1 MKNLKLFLT
10 AVIAL
15 SATMAILNGEPMQA
29 YLTVFIGSAALIS
42 WRDVLDH
49 QKRTGSAF
57 FQAPVLVA
65 TLPVTHEDMSD
76 QMVLL
81 EPEDMIFESAVPKG
95 PPAENV
101 VFIAAL
107 DKLDEPRLGG
117 LKDGQKV
124 NRDNVKNRQA
134 NRDDIFGT
142 IQHFRETYGATII
155 ARQVMKPAGI
165 EDVIADGKFKT
176 LLALKQKLELTNLS
190 DQDSAK
196 ISGSVAGLTR
206 GAVQWA
212 NSSAQPNSAY
222 EVPSAYRPLAAQ
234 RVSVA
239 GATSITEALFK
250 TMLLNLRKAR
260 NRKIDMIA
268 FCTLDAGAQ
277 FDTFFTE
284 QVPVAG
290 SAVPTR
296 HFHFDGEAEVFQ
308 QMVTTY
314 VTRYGKITPNP
325 TDYLNGLR
333 DSATG
338 MTCTTTNG
346 SAVLTN
352 LAVNVPLDDDGNSA
366 LQPFSPIS
374 GTGIP
379 AGAYIVSVDSATQVT
394 ISANATATA
403 NDIVL
408 KLGVET
414 HMLFT
419 DIKYWEKRTNLV
431 PSHKPLPEDS
441 GGEDGYCEAI
451 SGLFCTY
458 PALLGMF
465 YTA

>member
-1 MKNLKLFLT
+1 MKSLKPLLMAIVVLCALVAFVNGQFLQAWAALFL
-10 AVIAL
+10 
-15 SATMAILNGEPMQA
+15 
-29 YLTVFIGSAALIS
+29 GSAALIS

-49 QKRTGSAF
+49 QRLTGAAF

-65 TLPVTHEDMSD
+65 TLPVTHEDLSD

-81 EPEDMIFESAVPKG
+81 NPEDMIFESTVPKG
-95 PPAENV
+95 KPAENV
-101 VFIAAL
+101 VFMAPL
-107 DKLDEPRLGG
+107 DKLDSPRLGG
-117 LKDGQKV
+117 LTDGQKV

-142 IQHFRETYGATII
+142 VQHFRETYGATIV

-176 LLALKQKLELTNLS
+176 LLALKQKMELTNLS
-190 DQDSAK
+190 DQDSVK
-196 ISGSVAGLTR
+196 ITGSVAGLTR

-212 NSSAQPNSAY
+212 NSSAQPNSTYA
-222 EVPSAYRPLAAQ
+222 VPSAFRPLAAQ

-239 GATSITEALFK
+239 NVAAITEALFK
-250 TMLLNLRKAR
+250 TMFLDLRKAR
-260 NRKIDMIA
+260 QTKIDVLA
-268 FCTLDAGAQ
+268 FCTLDAAQQ
-277 FDTFFTE
+277 FDSFFAE

-296 HFHFDGEAEVFQ
+296 HFNWDGDAEVFE

-314 VTRYGKITPNP
+314 ATRWGKITPMP

-333 DSATG
+333 DSASSLAG
-338 MTCTTTNG
+338 TTSNG
-346 SAVLTN
+346 SAVITSLTG
-352 LAVNVPLDDDGNSA
+352 VPTDDDGNSA
-366 LQPFSPIS
+366 LQPYSPIS
-374 GTGIP
+374 GSGIP
-379 AGAYIVSVDSATQVT
+379 AGAYIVSVDSATQIT
-394 ISANATATA
+394 ISANATASAT
-403 NDIVL
+403 VSL
-408 KLGVET
+408 LLGITT

>member
-1 MKNLKLFLT
+1 MKNLKMYLLLLVAFCAGALFQRGDVHAAWLT
-10 AVIAL
+10 
-15 SATMAILNGEPMQA
+15 M
-29 YLTVFIGSAALIS
+29 LTGSACLVS
-42 WRDVLDH
+42 WRDVLNH
-49 QKRTGSAF
+49 QKLTGGMHF
-57 FQAPVLVA
+57 CGPVLVA
-65 TLPVTHEDMSD
+65 TLPVTHEDLSD

-81 EPEDMIFESAVPKG
+81 EAEDMIFESAVPKG

-101 VFIAAL
+101 VFMAAL
-107 DKLDEPRLGG
+107 DKLDSPRLGG

-142 IQHFRETYGATII
+142 VQHYRETYGATIV

-176 LLALKQKLELTNLS
+176 LLALKQKMELTNLS

-196 ISGSVAGLTR
+196 ITGSVAGLTR

-222 EVPSAYRPLAAQ
+222 AVPDGFRPLAAQ
-234 RVSVA
+234 RVAVA
-239 GATSITEALFK
+239 GTSSITEALFK
-250 TMLLNLRKAR
+250 TMFLNLRKAR
-260 NRKIDMIA
+260 NKKIDVLG
-268 FCTLDAGAQ
+268 FCTLDAAQQ
-277 FDTFFTE
+277 FDSFFDE

-296 HFHFDGEAEVFQ
+296 HFHFDGEAEVYQ

-314 VTRYGKITPNP
+314 ATRWGKITPMP

-338 MTCTTTNG
+338 LTGDTTNG
-346 SAVLTN
+346 SAVITGL
-352 LAVNVPLDDDGNSA
+352 LNVPTDDDGNSA
-366 LQPFSPIS
+366 LQPFSPIK
-374 GTGIP
+374 GTGVP
-379 AGAYIVSVDSATQVT
+379 AGAYIVSVDSATQIT
-394 ISANATATA
+394 ISANCTADG
-403 NDIVL
+403 NDIAL
-408 KLGVET
+408 SLGVQT

>member
-1 MKNLKLFLT
+1 MKNIKRLLM

-15 SATMAILNGEPMQA
+15 CATAAVVNGEPLQA
-29 YLTVFIGSAALIS
+29 WFCLFAGSAALIS

-49 QKRTGSAF
+49 QKLNGVAF
-57 FQAPVLVA
+57 LQAPTLVA
-65 TLPVTHEDMSD
+65 TLPVTHEDLSD

-81 EPEDMIFESAVPKG
+81 DPEAMIFESAVPKG

-101 VFIAAL
+101 VFMAAL
-107 DKLDEPRLGG
+107 DKLDAPRLGG
-117 LKDGQKV
+117 LYDGQTV
-124 NRDNVKNRQA
+124 NRANVKNRQA

-142 IQHFRETYGATII
+142 VQHFRETYGATIV
-155 ARQVMKPAGI
+155 AQQVMKPAGI
-165 EDVIADGKFKT
+165 TDIIADGKMKT
-176 LLALKQKLELTNLS
+176 LLALKQKRELTNLS
-190 DQDSAK
+190 DQDSLK
-196 ISGSVAGLTR
+196 ITGSLPGLTR

-222 EVPSAYRPLAAQ
+222 VVPSAFRPLAAQ
-234 RVSVA
+234 RVAVA
-239 GATSITEALFK
+239 NVAAITEPLFK

-260 NRKIDMIA
+260 QANIDCMA
-268 FCTLDAGAQ
+268 FCTLDAAVQ
-277 FDTFFTE
+277 FDSFFSE

-296 HFHFDGEAEVFQ
+296 MFNWDGDAEVFE

-314 VTRYGKITPNP
+314 RTRFGQITPNA

-333 DSATG
+333 DSASSLSGDTH
-338 MTCTTTNG
+338 NG
-346 SAVLTN
+346 TAVLDN
-352 LAVNVPLDDDGNSA
+352 LTGVPTDDDGTSA

-394 ISANATATA
+394 ISANCTASATVAM
-403 NDIVL
+403 

-414 HMLFT
+414 HMFFT
-419 DIKYWEKRTNLV
+419 DLKYWEQRTNLV

-458 PALLGMF
+458 PAILGMF